1 MGPIK
6 ENKSMT
12 DKITL
17 EAAVSGLSN
26 SMTTQLENVL
36 SLMKNNV
43 LIVDEALNAEI
54 EEFNTLLDEVTRL
67 RDEKQTLELKLNSQK
82 ENHQRDLDE
91 LKNELAENIRQ
102 LTAANLK
109 LGTFNELKK
118 ELKKYKEMQ
127 PERLK
132 DRLESTKKRNSELV
146 ADNQKL
152 RSDNKK
158 YRSENSELTILNA
171 QLEKAAAEVHNQYS
185 HMAEL
190 LNHNDGEVVQ
200 KTYKGKGTL
209 ECFINVFNYP
219 MSFKAKDMEFSVI
232 NDFDFHIEIRTNTA
246 INLTTSCS
254 AWGVCFLPTCS
265 DLEGNMPDDLED
277 AVRSIYL
284 TRMEKKHSFLL
295 ERIEAMQAIGINEV
309 PGLSQKHID
318 LLEDANHLSVY
329 SVCHVPDFK
338 LKSNVKGLGDK
349 GIQEIRQHVR
359 AFVEKWE
366 RENWEPQQVGKFN

>member
-1 MGPIK
+1 
-6 ENKSMT
+6 MT

-43 LIVDEALNAEI
+43 LIVDEALNTEI

-67 RDEKQTLELKLNSQK
+67 RDEKQTLELKINSQI
-82 ENHQRDLDE
+82 ESHQHDLDE

-109 LGTFNELKK
+109 LGTFSELKK
-118 ELKKYKEMQ
+118 ELKKYKDMQ

-171 QLEKAAAEVHNQYS
+171 QLEKAATEVHNQYS